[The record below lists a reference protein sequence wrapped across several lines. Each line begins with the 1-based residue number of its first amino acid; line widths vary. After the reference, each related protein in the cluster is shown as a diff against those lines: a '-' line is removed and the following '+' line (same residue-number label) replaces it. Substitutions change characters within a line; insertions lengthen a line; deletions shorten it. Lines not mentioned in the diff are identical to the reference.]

1 MIFLP
6 PTLTPLS
13 LIATVVAPPFNVN
26 VSPVIDVMPV
36 NSGFMFTLYLLSSVP
51 SPSTVVFVPAS
62 SLDGAAPPPPPAA
75 FLSSSFKES
84 LNFNLYLRVTPFSSP
99 FSAFSLSPL
108 STTISSLS
116 STRVSLAFTIKLLN
130 VASFPLKSSA
140 LKVFVVTLTLLPACT

>member
-62 SLDGAAPPPPPAA
+62 SLDGAAPPPPPPAA
-75 FLSSSFKES
+75 ALSILSFNS
-84 LNFNLYLRVTPFSSP
+84 LLKVNLYLRVTPFSLP
-99 FSAFSLSPL
+99 FSACS
-108 STTISSLS
+108 
-116 STRVSLAFTIKLLN
+116 
-130 VASFPLKSSA
+130 
-140 LKVFVVTLTLLPACT
+140 LLP